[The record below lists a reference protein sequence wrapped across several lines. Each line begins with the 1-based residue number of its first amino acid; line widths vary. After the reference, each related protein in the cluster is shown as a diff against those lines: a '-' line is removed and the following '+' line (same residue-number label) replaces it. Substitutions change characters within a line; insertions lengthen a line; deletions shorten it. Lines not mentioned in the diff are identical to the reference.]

1 MLGSRSSECRLE
13 FIIIILQCMTQ
24 YSHYLLQNFRFRTV
38 FSLCDSTWGTPSLA
52 LGDVQLIYFNFFFLS
67 FFGATPQI
75 GHKPHLIVEVY
86 RSCTAY
92 GTSPL
97 NKWSACCR
105 GHYVQNTQ
113 KRDALLCLRPH
124 SHWDQRIVNWCVSVT
139 TTECCISVHQTFKC
153 VYVEC
158 RFWYC
163 YPLQWETVWHT
174 EPT

>member
-1 MLGSRSSECRLE
+1 
-13 FIIIILQCMTQ
+13 MTQ

-97 NKWSACCR
+97 NK
-105 GHYVQNTQ
+105 
-113 KRDALLCLRPH
+113 
-124 SHWDQRIVNWCVSVT
+124 
-139 TTECCISVHQTFKC
+139 
-153 VYVEC
+153 
-158 RFWYC
+158 
-163 YPLQWETVWHT
+163 
-174 EPT
+174 